1 MGHLPQASLIKG
13 RFGGIVNIKELRS
26 FVFRYV
32 QRGTRTAFSRVRVD
46 QDELIGRNTVGIEDG
61 VSVSAKLA

>member
-1 MGHLPQASLIKG
+1 MVVL
-13 RFGGIVNIKELRS
+13 
-26 FVFRYV
+26 
-32 QRGTRTAFSRVRVD
+32 RGTRTAVSRARAD